1 MPKPEG
7 ALGVTFYSYYL
18 SCFVA
23 STGLSLILT
32 RCVRDFAVAKG
43 WVTPPLLVR
52 HIHQYAVPRLG
63 GVAIFL
69 SVILVSGLALL
80 SAEGRAAVATVGL
93 QSLTGFFGASVVV
106 LLLGI
111 YDDLRGAGAYLKFGV
126 QASAGAMLYWSGYGV
141 HHLDFLSNSG
151 VLRTAIGLPLTIFW
165 VLLVTNA
172 FNLIDGLDG
181 LAAGSAFF
189 STMVMFVISLF
200 RHNSIVSIMTIILA
214 GAILGFLRFNS
225 NPASIFLG
233 DSGSL
238 FVGFMLSAL
247 ALAGSQKATTI
258 VAVAIP
264 VVALGLPILDVA
276 LAVARRVI
284 GAKPLFDGD
293 LDHIHHKLLKRGL
306 SQRGAV
312 LVLYGATAGFG
323 LLSLALLHGELTLA
337 LALLAIA
344 VGVVVGVQQL
354 RYVEFS
360 ELNAL
365 LRAIFRN
372 RIVANNVNLRRA
384 AELLGTCSDREAF
397 CQILQDTLQPL
408 GFSGF
413 RLENFYDIRLPESM
427 ILPLS
432 HDSRG
437 GMQYCWV
444 DGIGADPD
452 WELRLQLTT
461 TSGKHLGYLC
471 LIQLH
476 ENRRRS
482 FDLGVM
488 TDGVRTSIS
497 DALQRT
503 MPHGLTAHQTSH
515 DGSRPSSQ
523 KEEPF
528 EKPELRRA
536 AHPK

>member
-1 MPKPEG
+1 
-7 ALGVTFYSYYL
+7 VTIYSYYL
-18 SCFVA
+18 FCFVA
-23 STGLSLILT
+23 SSGLSLILT
-32 RCVRDFAVAKG
+32 RYVRDFAVAKG
-43 WVTPPLLVR
+43 WVTPPVLVR
-52 HIHQYAVPRLG
+52 HIHHYAVPRLG
-63 GVAIFL
+63 GMAIFL
-69 SVILVSGLALL
+69 SVLVVSGLALI
-80 SAEGRAAVATVGL
+80 SPEGRAAVETAGAR
-93 QSLTGFFGASVVV
+93 SLISLFGASAVV
-106 LLLGI
+106 LLLGV

-126 QASAGAMLYWSGYGV
+126 QACAGVALYWSGYGV

-151 VLRTAIGLPLTIFW
+151 VLRTAVGLPLTIFW
-165 VLLVTNA
+165 VLLITNA

-189 STMVMFVISLF
+189 STMVMFLISLF
-200 RHNSIVSIMTIILA
+200 RHNSIVSIMTIVLA

-225 NPASIFLG
+225 HPATIFLG

-293 LDHIHHKLLKRGL
+293 HDHIHHKLLKRGL
-306 SQRGAV
+306 SQRAAV
-312 LVLYGATAGFG
+312 LVLYGATAAFG
-323 LLSLALLHGELTLA
+323 LLSVALLHGELTLA
-337 LALLAIA
+337 LVLVAIA
-344 VGVVVGVQQL
+344 VGVLVGVQQL
-354 RYVEFS
+354 KYVEFS

-384 AELLGTCSDREAF
+384 AELLGTCSDRQAF
-397 CQILQDTLQPL
+397 CRILQDTLQPL

-413 RLENFYDIRLPESM
+413 RLENFNDRRLPESM

-432 HDSRG
+432 YDSRG
-437 GMQYCWV
+437 RMQFCWV
-444 DGIGADPD
+444 GGVGANPD

-461 TSGKHLGYLC
+461 TSGQHLGYLC
-471 LIQLH
+471 LFQLH
-476 ENRRRS
+476 ENRHQS
-482 FDLGVM
+482 FDLSVM

-497 DALQRT
+497 DALQRA
-503 MPHGLTAHQTSH
+503 MPQDIAARQTPHNDLTA
-515 DGSRPSSQ
+515 SSQ
-523 KEEPF
+523 REELS
-528 EKPELRRA
+528 EKPAVRRA
-536 AHPK
+536 AHPE

>member
-1 MPKPEG
+1 MII
-7 ALGVTFYSYYL
+7 YNYL
-18 SCFVA
+18 LCFAASC
-23 STGLSLILT
+23 GLSLVLT
-32 RCVRDFAVAKG
+32 KYVRDFAVAKG
-43 WVTPPLLVR
+43 WVTPPVSVR
-52 HIHQYAVPRLG
+52 HIHQHAVPRLG

-69 SVILVSGLALL
+69 SVVLVSGLALIT
-80 SAEGRAAVATVGL
+80 AEGRAALETAGARPLIGL
-93 QSLTGFFGASVVV
+93 FGASAVI
-106 LLLGI
+106 LALGI
-111 YDDLRGAGAYLKFGV
+111 YDDLRGAGVYLKLGAQACAGV
-126 QASAGAMLYWSGYGV
+126 ALYWSGYGV
-141 HHLDFLSNSG
+141 HHLDFLSNLG
-151 VLRTAIGLPLTIFW
+151 ALRTAIGLPLTIFW
-165 VLLVTNA
+165 VLLITNA

-200 RHNSIVSIMTIILA
+200 RHNSIVSIMTIVLA

-284 GAKPLFDGD
+284 GGKPLFEGD
-293 LDHIHHKLLKRGL
+293 HDHIHHKLLKRGL
-306 SQRGAV
+306 SQRAAV
-312 LVLYGATAGFG
+312 LVLYMATAGFG
-323 LLSLALLHGELTLA
+323 LLSVAMLHGELTLA
-337 LALLAIA
+337 LVLVAIA
-344 VGVVVGVQQL
+344 VGVVAGVQQL

-360 ELNAL
+360 ELNAV

-384 AELLGTCSDREAF
+384 AELLDTCTDREAF
-397 CQILQDTLQPL
+397 CRILRDTLQPL

-413 RLENFYDIRLPESM
+413 RLENMNDRRLPDSM

-432 HDSRG
+432 YDSMGR
-437 GMQYCWV
+437 MQFCWV
-444 DGIGADPD
+444 GGIGAEPD
-452 WELRLQLTT
+452 WELRLQLITN
-461 TSGKHLGYLC
+461 SGQHLGYLC
-471 LIQLH
+471 LFQLH
-476 ENRRRS
+476 EDRRQS
-482 FDLGVM
+482 FDLSVM

-497 DALQRT
+497 DALQRA
-503 MPHGLTAHQTSH
+503 MPQGLAALQTPH
-515 DGSRPSSQ
+515 NDAAASSQ
-523 KEEPF
+523 KEECF
-528 EKPELRRA
+528 EKPALRRA
-536 AHPK
+536 AHLE